1 MGNVL
6 AKAEIDVRA
15 PATEVWEALT
25 NPDII
30 ARYFF
35 GTQVETDWAPGSP
48 ITWKGQWEG
57 KPYEDKGEVLEVE
70 PNHMLKVTH
79 FSPLSGQPDKPENY
93 HTLAFKLDAHDGST
107 HVSLTQDNNNDKVE
121 ADHASENWRTML
133 AGLKKTV
140 EEPHT

>member
-6 AKAEIDVRA
+6 AKAEIDVQA

-30 ARYFF
+30 AKYFF

-70 PNHMLKVTH
+70 PNHLLKVTH
-79 FSPLSGQPDKPENY
+79 FSPLAGQPDKPENY
-93 HTLAFKLDAHDGST
+93 HTLAFKLDGHDGAT
-107 HVSLTQDNNNDKVE
+107 HVSLTQDNNKDKEE